1 MAVTKKVYE
10 TLSKVD
16 ISSNV
21 EKKGGIKYLS
31 WAVAWHLLK
40 EQYPS
45 AQRNVYEDP
54 TTGFNYFTDGKS
66 CWVKVGV
73 EVEGQ
78 EHIDYLPVMDYR
90 NKAIAVDKVTQFDIN
105 KTIQR
110 STAKAIA
117 MHGLGLNLWFG
128 EDTALG
134 QGEDVSSKTQEKKH
148 FELEVDDENWNKVL
162 NYVVANKELGLEKIV
177 EKLETKYNIKASVKK
192 AIAENIR

>member
-16 ISSNV
+16 VSSNV

-40 EQYPS
+40 EQYPT

-54 TTGFNYFTDGKS
+54 ATGFNYFTDGKS

-90 NKAIAVDKVTQFDIN
+90 NKAIPVDKVTQFDIN

-192 AIAENIR
+192 AIAETIR

>member
-40 EQYPS
+40 EQYPN

-54 TTGFNYFTDGKS
+54 ATGFNYFTDGKS

-90 NKAIAVDKVTQFDIN
+90 YKAIAVDKVTQFDIN

-110 STAKAIA
+110 STTKAIA

-134 QGEDVSSKTQEKKH
+134 HGEDVSSKTQEKKH
-148 FELEVDDENWNKVL
+148 FELEVDDENWGKVL
-162 NYVVANKELGLEKIV
+162 KYVVANKELGLEKIV
-177 EKLETKYNIKASVKK
+177 SNLETKYNIKANVKK